1 MAPENPQA
9 ISLLLSGEVVRA
21 LMAVADRGAFVDATL
36 RRALRLSPGSR
47 GKSTGRRPKHRVEE
61 LADCL
66 SVHLWTTGEFQR
78 RAAETLDMS
87 KSTFYRLLDRG
98 RGEWLFRQGADC
110 RWRTIPKVP
119 K

>member
-1 MAPENPQA
+1 MAPVNPVA
-9 ISLLLSGEVVRA
+9 ISLLLRGAVVRA

-78 RAAETLDMS
+78 RAAETLHIS

-98 RGEWLFRQGADC
+98 RRELVCRQGADGIL
-110 RWRTIPKVP
+110 RTIPKIL
-119 K
+119 